1 MYNDKQKGSVLIF
14 SVLMLGVIMT
24 ITLGLGE
31 IFLPKIRVITD
42 AAGSA
47 AAGYAADSGL
57 EWCLYVSRKT
67 PAPSATPLP
76 TLSNG
81 ATVVVYRNNSS
92 TVATCYEG
100 GNFDYRAVGTYRA
113 VTRSFIV
120 QE

>member
-1 MYNDKQKGSVLIF
+1 
-14 SVLMLGVIMT
+14 MT
-24 ITLGLGE
+24 ITLALAD
-31 IFLPKIRVITD
+31 IFLPKIRVSTD
-42 AAGSA
+42 AASSA

-67 PAPSATPLP
+67 PVPSATPLP
-76 TLSNG
+76 ILSNG

-100 GNFDYRAVGTYRA
+100 GAFDYRAVGTYKA